1 MYNSFSRPRPRKNQ
15 DVLPETELRGRG
27 PQLLDLLLVSGFDAL
42 VVNHKQ
48 RVRRHVG
55 WERRECR
62 GTHQVCVG
70 EDCKDVNII
79 STARS
84 S

>member
-1 MYNSFSRPRPRKNQ
+1 
-15 DVLPETELRGRG
+15 
-27 PQLLDLLLVSGFDAL
+27 
-42 VVNHKQ
+42 
-48 RVRRHVG
+48 VRRHVG